1 MLDRHKSHL
10 VSTYTTVLQH
20 LGEIRQAITAGKSPG
35 GARLT
40 PFPEPLRRQLV
51 DCIDHIGSGLKEL
64 VRHFVPDWEQTAAE
78 TGGLSA
84 TKMWTAIL
92 LRTVEE
98 LVADLEPKRMEKH
111 YGGIDEADAETLH
124 QGVDQVLTTIR
135 EGIDLLG

>member
-40 PFPEPLRRQLV
+40 PLPEPLRDQLV
-51 DCIDHIGSGLKEL
+51 DRIDRIAAGLEEL
-64 VRHFVPDWEQTAAE
+64 VRHFVPAWERIAAE
-78 TGGLSA
+78 TGGLAA

-98 LVADLEPKRMEKH
+98 LVEDLEPKRIGKH
-111 YGGIDEADAETLH
+111 YGEVGETDAE
-124 QGVDQVLTTIR
+124 VLEKRVRHVLADIR
-135 EGIDLLG
+135 DGIDLLG

>member
-1 MLDRHKSHL
+1 MLDRHRSHL

-35 GARLT
+35 GALLT
-40 PFPEPLRRQLV
+40 PFPEPLRDQLL
-51 DCIDHIGSGLKEL
+51 DRIDRIAAGLEEM
-64 VRHFVPDWEQTAAE
+64 VRHFVPEWERSSAQ
-78 TGGLSA
+78 TGGLAA

-111 YGGIDEADAETLH
+111 YGAVGGHAAETLE
-124 QGVDQVLTTIR
+124 QRVREVLADIR

>member
-40 PFPEPLRRQLV
+40 PLPEPLRDQLV
-51 DCIDHIGSGLKEL
+51 DRIDRIAAGLEEL
-64 VRHFVPDWEQTAAE
+64 VRHFVPAWERTAAE
-78 TGGLSA
+78 TGGLAA

-98 LVADLEPKRMEKH
+98 LVEDLEPKRIGKH
-111 YGGIDEADAETLH
+111 YGEVGESDAAVLETRVRHVLAD
-124 QGVDQVLTTIR
+124 IR
-135 EGIDLLG
+135 DGIDLLG

>member
-35 GARLT
+35 GALLT
-40 PFPEPLRRQLV
+40 PFPESLRAQLL
-51 DCIDHIGSGLKEL
+51 DRIDRVAAGLEDM
-64 VRHFVPDWEQTAAE
+64 VRHFAPEWERTSAQ
-78 TGGLSA
+78 TGGLAA

-111 YGGIDEADAETLH
+111 YGPVGGDAAEALE
-124 QGVDQVLTTIR
+124 QSVREVLANIR
-135 EGIDLLG
+135 QGIDLLG

>member
-1 MLDRHKSHL
+1 MLDRHRSHL

-35 GARLT
+35 GALLT
-40 PFPEPLRRQLV
+40 PCPEPLRDQLL
-51 DCIDHIGSGLKEL
+51 DRIDRIAAGLEEM
-64 VRHFVPDWEQTAAE
+64 VRHFVPEWERSSAQ
-78 TGGLSA
+78 TGGLAA

-111 YGGIDEADAETLH
+111 YGAVGGHAAETLE
-124 QGVDQVLTTIR
+124 QRVREVLADIR
-135 EGIDLLG
+135 QGIDLLG

>member
-1 MLDRHKSHL
+1 MLDRHRSHL

-40 PFPEPLRRQLV
+40 PFPEPLRDQLL
-51 DCIDHIGSGLKEL
+51 DRIDRVAAGLEEL
-64 VRHFVPDWEQTAAE
+64 VRHFAPEWERTSAE
-78 TGGLSA
+78 TGGLAA

-98 LVADLEPKRMEKH
+98 LVADLEPRRMGKQ
-111 YGGIDEADAETLH
+111 YGAVGEHAAETLERR
-124 QGVDQVLTTIR
+124 VRKVLADIR